1 MIADLS
7 HNKKKL
13 IFWNWNRDASH
24 VILRHNRQ
32 YFDLFKYS
40 ESLKDL
46 FHQIK
51 DSEVLSEI
59 KAEQNN

>member
-13 IFWNWNRDASH
+13 LFWNWNRETSH

-32 YFDLFKYS
+32 YFDLFKDS

-46 FHQIK
+46 FHQIRA
-51 DSEVLSEI
+51 SEALSEI
-59 KAEQNN
+59 KTEQND